1 MTKEVKIEFKLS
13 GLKDRI
19 KDGELRMKVI
29 YGEEIANMPF
39 EQFIEVLDKSYVEYT
54 MALKHNWNEDIRA
67 KE

>member
-29 YGEEIANMPF
+29 YGEEITNMPF